1 MPSDLLLDFFKFM
14 KSRFWAKPMQ
24 NQPTTAGIALLFQK
38 TNRLAF
44 DKFRILCIFYSGKH
58 MLSTAFP

>member
-1 MPSDLLLDFFKFM
+1 
-14 KSRFWAKPMQ
+14 MQ